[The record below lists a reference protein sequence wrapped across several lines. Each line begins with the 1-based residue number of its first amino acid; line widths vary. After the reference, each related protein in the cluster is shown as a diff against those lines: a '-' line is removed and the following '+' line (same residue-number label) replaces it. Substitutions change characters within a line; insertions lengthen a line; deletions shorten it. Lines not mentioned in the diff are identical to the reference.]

1 MKKLFTVTCSLFA
14 VAAIAALEAVDIADG
29 ESVRMLAPGKVVAV
43 RAASSVAAG
52 TVAVKAAAEVPVFTN
67 GVVTTYAT
75 NVAWRLVWTNGTTLA
90 TNDYPR
96 PYQYARPATTAFYG
110 PVTNVTATS
119 RAAALVK
126 QILHPTNTL
135 SSITCSGGIGSD
147 APSGKWVLPG
157 DVLLWDGTAKGRVT
171 VILER

>member
-1 MKKLFTVTCSLFA
+1 MKKLALI
-14 VAAIAALEAVDIADG
+14 IAAVLFGCAHGAVEAVDIADG

-75 NVAWRLVWTNGTTLA
+75 NIAWRLVWTNGTSLV

-110 PVTNVTATS
+110 PVTNVTSTS
-119 RAAALVK
+119 RAAPLMK

-135 SSITCSGGIGSD
+135 SSITCSGGVGSD